1 MSRFFIVIIY
11 FSCIVYANPIF
22 VKAINEFQVAP
33 YDSQR
38 IELHILRGNSTD
50 TIYGDTIPLINTL
63 FVTPAGTSSVD
74 TNIYFPVDS
83 YIIIDSSVLS
93 GSFWLPYDSGYINT
107 YHGYWHWDSVVYPEE
122 VPRPPYNASIA
133 RFHCFGYDSTWYPPW
148 FFLDDWYIDTTPTF
162 GHKNDDYPGC
172 IITGHVYDYNG
183 SPLGDAR
190 VTATACIE
198 EWGLVIYNP
207 PQYSKCCT
215 TFTDSQG
222 TYSFDSLLPLQYYV
236 DVYAEGFMPDTQ
248 MSLDLKCTTPDTID
262 FYMQLG
268 IAENRSDEHITE
280 TYIYPNPIRN
290 SFNIV
295 LSKPSPYIDIY
306 DVAGKLRIKIENIS
320 ASNIISV
327 DCSYLPNGIY
337 FVAINKR
344 KFKIIKY

>member
-1 MSRFFIVIIY
+1 MSRLGIVTIIL
-11 FSCIVYANPIF
+11 SCLVNANPII

-38 IELHILRGNSTD
+38 IELHILWGNSTD

-93 GSFWLPYDSGYINT
+93 GSFWLSYDSGYIKT
-107 YHGYWHWDSVVYPEE
+107 YHSYWYFDSVVYPDE
-122 VPRPPYNASIA
+122 VPGPPYNASAA

-148 FFLDDWYIDTTPTF
+148 FFIDDWYIDTTPTF

-172 IITGHVYDYNG
+172 IITGHVYDYYG
-183 SPLGDAR
+183 LPLGDAR
-190 VTATACIE
+190 VTATARIS
-198 EWGLVIYNP
+198 GGYVIYNP

-215 TFTDSQG
+215 TFTDLQG
-222 TYSFDSLLPLQYYV
+222 TYSFDSLLPLYYYV

-248 MSLDLKCTTPDTID
+248 MSSLLKNVAPDTID
-262 FYMQLG
+262 FYMQTG
-268 IAENRSDEHITE
+268 IAENRSDGHIAE

-290 SFNIV
+290 SFNII
-295 LSKPSPYIDIY
+295 LSKPSLYINIY

-320 ASNIISV
+320 ASNKISV
-327 DCSYLPNGIY
+327 DCSRLPNGIY
-337 FVAINKR
+337 FIAVGEQRLKA
-344 KFKIIKY
+344 IKY